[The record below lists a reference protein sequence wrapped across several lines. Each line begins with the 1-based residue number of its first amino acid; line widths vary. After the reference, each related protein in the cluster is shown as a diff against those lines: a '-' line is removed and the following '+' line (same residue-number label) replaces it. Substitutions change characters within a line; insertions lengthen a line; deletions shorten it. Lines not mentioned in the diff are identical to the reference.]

1 MGNSK
6 NIQKEKEKEK
16 KDETNEGEEIYI
28 LPEKGIRGFMHS
40 IKMEYQKIKTLLGDI
55 PDNVPRFSTK
65 KWIKVHDQSEKYD
78 TNKKI

>member
-1 MGNSK
+1 MKQMKGK
-6 NIQKEKEKEK
+6 RFIFYQKR
-16 KDETNEGEEIYI
+16 
-28 LPEKGIRGFMHS
+28 GIRGFMHS

-55 PDNVPRFSTK
+55 PDKVPRFSTK